1 MLADV
6 FGNCRNKCIEIYEL
20 GCDHFRSAPELE
32 WQACLKN
39 TELKLELLTDD
50 KTLMMVEKRTR
61 GGIVYEG
68 HKYAMANNKY
78 IKIMIKTFNR
88 HTSCISMQRTFMDG

>member
-1 MLADV
+1 M
-6 FGNCRNKCIEIYEL
+6 
-20 GCDHFRSAPELE
+20 
-32 WQACLKN
+32 
-39 TELKLELLTDD
+39 
-50 KTLMMVEKRTR
+50 LMMVEKRTR
-61 GGIVYEG
+61 GGMVYEG